1 MGFEFIDEDK
11 ELSGE
16 ADKVAESPEKAES
29 TSVSPSEAPN
39 SENQETEQK
48 ETSISYEVEDDGSVT
63 YGKTKYKSMDDV
75 FKSVDNLQALYGRQ
89 TTELGDLRKAKTEFD
104 RVRDQQDMLNS
115 QSTEEVSIS
124 DEDYDVYD
132 PSSVKTFIKSE
143 ATNIAKNMFDGWVT
157 DNQVKS
163 SFKDTVLKLKEQN
176 PAVTDEQWM
185 DIARFGDENGIAN
198 IGHAFLI
205 LKHQNK
211 VSEAK
216 SEGRKEVLSE
226 LGKVADIPQS
236 LSGTGGSTKTGKI
249 DFDSLSVEDWGNL
262 PEDVRKKA
270 LLEA

>member
-16 ADKVAESPEKAES
+16 ADKAVETSKEKETA
-29 TSVSPSEAPN
+29 SVSPSEAPN
-39 SENQETEQK
+39 TENQETET
-48 ETSISYEVEDDGSVT
+48 EEASVPYEVADDGSVT

-75 FKSVDNLQALYGRQ
+75 FKSVENLQSLYGRQ
-89 TTELGDLRKAKTEFD
+89 TTELGDLRKTKSEFD
-104 RVRDQQDMLNS
+104 KLREQQALLSNND
-115 QSTEEVSIS
+115 EEVSIA
-124 DEDYDVYD
+124 DDDYDVYD

-143 ATNIAKNMFDGWVT
+143 ATNIAKNMFDRWT
-157 DNQVKS
+157 EDNKVKS
-163 SFKDTVLKLKEQN
+163 SFKNKVVQLKEEN
-176 PAVTDEQWM
+176 PAITDEQWM

-198 IGHAFLI
+198 IEHAFLI

-236 LSGTGGSTKTGKI
+236 LSGTGGSSKTGKI
-249 DFDSLSVEDWGNL
+249 DFDSLTLDEWGKL
-262 PEDVRKKA
+262 PDDVKERA